1 MKKILMI
8 CLALVM
14 GLGMCAAAGK
24 PAQKKEV
31 TTVFVTDIDCEHCVK
46 KIMNNVP
53 SLGKG
58 IKDVKVDLPKKE
70 VTVIYDASKNND
82 ENIVKGFATIKVKAE
97 PKVQIRQLQ
106 YFIISVRR
114 DAKGKSLFVPNLKVF
129 GSIHKNLFS
138 FWGLTQRDQCSYCR
152 KYC

>member
-1 MKKILMI
+1 MKKFVLF
-8 CLALVM
+8 CLALAM
-14 GLGMCAAAGK
+14 GVGVCAAAGK
-24 PAQKKEV
+24 PAAKKIV
-31 TTVFVTDIDCEHCVK
+31 TTVFVTDIDCDHCVK

-97 PKVQIRQLQ
+97 PNKAP
-106 YFIISVRR
+106 
-114 DAKGKSLFVPNLKVF
+114 AKK
-129 GSIHKNLFS
+129 
-138 FWGLTQRDQCSYCR
+138 
-152 KYC
+152 